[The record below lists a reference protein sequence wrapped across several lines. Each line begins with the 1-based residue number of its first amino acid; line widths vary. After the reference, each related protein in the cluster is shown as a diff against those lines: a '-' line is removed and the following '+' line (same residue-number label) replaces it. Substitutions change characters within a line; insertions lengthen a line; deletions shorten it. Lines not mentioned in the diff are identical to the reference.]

1 MTITDNTG
9 KSLES
14 VGQEKVRAHVELAF
28 APKAGS
34 SLLLVGWIFDPE
46 SQVRELAL
54 YPRLATEA
62 RSLHEGVGGV
72 RLLRMQRADVAKA
85 LSPGS
90 GAGADY
96 GFLLYLPEWTSGSSL
111 VLSMGGGGQMPLR
124 IPALAS
130 LAQALDW
137 LRTRWASIGFAIAE
151 VSRGWH
157 ADTLA
162 VEGLRELVAIHLPS
176 NDGMSRVWP
185 EESAPSQGA
194 AQHLSPPAGS
204 DATFRDL
211 PRPVTR
217 GEVRAN
223 VEIAFA
229 PEAGRS
235 QLLIGWVFDPGNKV
249 CEWVLYPRA
258 VAEGRSLVEGRGGV
272 RLLRM
277 ERADVAAALAPGSK
291 ASTGYGFL
299 LYLPEIPEGAL
310 VVLTFEDGGHMPLSA
325 PALASPARALVWLRT
340 RWEWAG
346 PAFEQVSRGWRADPW
361 LVEGL
366 RDMAEAQSWRDHG
379 QRPTWIEEPGLFHGS
394 IDYAYP
400 LGERGLFIVG
410 WFVCSAGPVHGLR
423 VVTSEGAELDI
434 LPSLT
439 RLYRADVLATV
450 ESRFVRDNM
459 LGFLCLV
466 PFPVAPD
473 DRVVLRFDLGAVG
486 ERRLRVPTHRV
497 SIPGVALAKELLW
510 SIPSADRLRS
520 VLHEVFE
527 SGLGDLIESLVA
539 AEPQQQPVVR
549 ERQFGEPPEAPCAT
563 VVVPLYGRF
572 DFLRHQLAHF
582 SDDPEFSKI
591 DLIYVVD
598 DPTIISAVHD
608 YAAHYHPIFGLPFR
622 LISCGRN
629 LGFAGANNLGVAHAR
644 AATLVLLNSD
654 VIPQHAGW
662 VGQLTEAL
670 ATLPRAGAVAP
681 LLQFGDGGV
690 QHAGMLPRRD
700 PALPGFLMNT
710 HPMKGQPW
718 RGSDSP
724 SRQALLTGACLC
736 LRRADYEAC
745 GGFDEGYLVG
755 DFEDSDLCLRLRGL
769 GHDLWLVPSAR
780 LWHLERQ
787 SQVID
792 SIEGP
797 RALITLFNAW
807 RYERKIR
814 RGELLDPESR
824 GD

>member
-1 MTITDNTG
+1 MTMTDNTG
-9 KSLES
+9 RSLES
-14 VGQEKVRAHVELAF
+14 GRPEEVRAHVELAF

-34 SLLLVGWIFDPE
+34 SLLLIGWIFDPD
-46 SQVRELAL
+46 SQVREWAL
-54 YPRLATEA
+54 YPRVATKA
-62 RSLHEGVGGV
+62 RSLHEGVDGV
-72 RLLRMQRADVAKA
+72 RLVRMQRADVAKA
-85 LSPGS
+85 LSPGFD
-90 GAGADY
+90 AGADY

-111 VLSMGGGGQMPLR
+111 VLSIDGGGEMPLR

-130 LAQALDW
+130 VAQALDW
-137 LRTRWASIGFAIAE
+137 MRTCWASIGFAIVE

-162 VEGLRELVAIHLPS
+162 VEGLRELVESHLPG
-176 NDGMSRVWP
+176 NDGNPAVWP
-185 EESAPSQGA
+185 EDSVPSQGSTG
-194 AQHLSPPAGS
+194 HLSPGVAS
-204 DATFRDL
+204 DTTVRDF
-211 PRPVTR
+211 PRPVRR
-217 GEVRAN
+217 GEVLAN

-229 PEAGRS
+229 PEVGRS
-235 QLLIGWVFDPGNKV
+235 QFLMGWVFDPGNKV
-249 CEWVLYPRA
+249 CEWVLYPGA
-258 VAEGRSLVEGRGGV
+258 AAEGRSLVEGRGGV

-277 ERADVAAALAPGSK
+277 QRADVAASWAPGSETS
-291 ASTGYGFL
+291 ADHGFL

-310 VVLTFEDGGHMPLSA
+310 VVLLFEDGGQMPLRV
-325 PALASPARALVWLRT
+325 PALAAPARALGWLRT

-346 PAFEQVSRGWRADPW
+346 PAVAEVSRGWRAPPW

-366 RDMAEAQSWRDHG
+366 RDLAEAQSWRDHG

-410 WFVCSAGPVHGLR
+410 WFACSAGPVHGLH
-423 VVTSEGAELDI
+423 VLTSEGVELDI
-434 LPSLT
+434 LPSAT
-439 RLYRADVLATV
+439 RLYRADVLARV

-466 PFPVAPD
+466 PFSVAPG
-473 DRVVLRFDLGAVG
+473 DRVVLRVDLGVIG

-510 SIPSADRLRS
+510 SIPSADRLRP

-539 AEPQQQPVVR
+539 AEPQQQPIVR
-549 ERQFGEPPEAPCAT
+549 ERQFGEPPVAPCAS

-582 SDDPEFSKI
+582 SDDPEFSNI
-591 DLIYVVD
+591 DLIYVID
-598 DPTIISAVHD
+598 DPTIIGAVHD
-608 YAAHYHPIFGLPFR
+608 YAAHYYPIFGRPFR

-662 VGQLTEAL
+662 VGQLIEAL

-710 HPMKGQPW
+710 HPMKRQPW
-718 RGSDSP
+718 RGGDSP
-724 SRQALLTGACLC
+724 SWQALLTGACLC
-736 LRRADYEAC
+736 LRRVDYEAC

-755 DFEDSDLCLRLRGL
+755 DFEDSDLCLRLRGR

-807 RYERKIR
+807 RYGRKIR
-814 RGELLDPESR
+814 RGELFDPESR

>member
-1 MTITDNTG
+1 MTDNTG
-9 KSLES
+9 GSRKS
-14 VGQEKVRAHVELAF
+14 VGQEEIRAHVELAF
-28 APKAGS
+28 APKAGA
-34 SLLLVGWIFDPE
+34 SLLLVGWLFDPY
-46 SQVRELAL
+46 SQVREWAMSS
-54 YPRLATEA
+54 RGATKS
-62 RSLHEGVGGV
+62 RSLEEGVEGV
-72 RLLRMQRADVAKA
+72 RLLRMQRADVAAA

-90 GAGADY
+90 ETVADY
-96 GFLLYLPEWTSGSSL
+96 GFVLYLPEMPARASL
-111 VLSMGGGGQMPLR
+111 VLSTYGGGEVLLS

-130 LAQALDW
+130 PAQALEW
-137 LRTRWASIGFAIAE
+137 LRTRWRSAGHVFAE
-151 VSRGWH
+151 VSRGWQ
-157 ADTLA
+157 ADAWL
-162 VEGLRELVAIHLPS
+162 VEGLRELVETPPS
-176 NDGMSRVWP
+176 RHHGKPLVWP
-185 EESAPSQGA
+185 EESVRFQSSPEE
-194 AQHLSPPAGS
+194 LSLL
-204 DATFRDL
+204 ATRDTAFRDF
-211 PRPVTR
+211 PRPLTQ
-217 GEVRAN
+217 GGVRAN

-229 PEAGRS
+229 PQAGRS
-235 QLLIGWVFDPGNKV
+235 QVLMGWLFDPGNKV
-249 CEWVLYPRA
+249 CEWALYPRA
-258 VAEGRSLVEGRGGV
+258 VAESRPLVDGRGGV

-277 ERADVAAALAPGSK
+277 ERADVAAALAAGSE
-291 ASTGYGFL
+291 ASAGYGFL
-299 LYLPEIPEGAL
+299 LYLPEIPQGAL
-310 VVLTFEDGGHMPLSA
+310 VVLTFEDGGHMPLSV
-325 PALASPARALVWLRT
+325 PALASPARALGWLRT

-346 PAFEQVSRGWRADPW
+346 PAFGQVSRGWRADPW

-379 QRPTWIEEPGLFHGS
+379 QRATWIEEPGLFHGS
-394 IDYAYP
+394 IDYACP

-439 RLYRADVLATV
+439 RLYRADVLGTV
-450 ESRFVRDNM
+450 GLRFVRDNM
-459 LGFLCLV
+459 LGFLCFV
-466 PFPVAPD
+466 PLPVAPD

-510 SIPSADRLRS
+510 SIPSADRLRP

-527 SGLGDLIESLVA
+527 SGLGDVIESLVA
-539 AEPQQQPVVR
+539 ADLQQLVVR
-549 ERQFGEPPEAPCAT
+549 ERQFGEPPVAPRAT

-582 SDDPEFSKI
+582 SDDPEFSSI

-598 DPTIISAVHD
+598 DPTIISAVND
-608 YAAHYHPIFGLPFR
+608 YAAHYQPIFGLPFR

-662 VGQLTEAL
+662 VGQLIEAL

-718 RGSDSP
+718 RGGDSP

-736 LRRADYEAC
+736 LRRVDYEAC

-755 DFEDSDLCLRLRGL
+755 DFEDSDLCLRLREL

-814 RGELLDPESR
+814 RGELLDPEIR

>member
-1 MTITDNTG
+1 MTDNTG

-14 VGQEKVRAHVELAF
+14 VRQEKVRAHVELVF

-46 SQVRELAL
+46 SQVREWAL
-54 YPRLATEA
+54 YPRVTTEA

-85 LSPGS
+85 LSSGS
-90 GAGADY
+90 DAGADY
-96 GFLLYLPEWTSGSSL
+96 GFLLYLSEWTSGSSL
-111 VLSMGGGGQMPLR
+111 VLSLDGGGQMPLH
-124 IPALAS
+124 IPALISVAE
-130 LAQALDW
+130 ALDW
-137 LRTRWASIGFAIAE
+137 LRTRWESIGFAIAE

-162 VEGLRELVAIHLPS
+162 VEGLRELVESHLPS
-176 NDGMSRVWP
+176 NDGNPAVWR
-185 EESAPSQGA
+185 EESLPSQRSTEHLFPMA
-194 AQHLSPPAGS
+194 AS
-204 DATFRDL
+204 DTAVSDF
-211 PRPVTR
+211 PGPVTQ
-217 GEVRAN
+217 GGVHAN
-223 VEIAFA
+223 VEITFA
-229 PEAGRS
+229 PEATHS
-235 QLLIGWVFDPGNKV
+235 QVLMGWLFDPGNKV
-249 CEWVLYPRA
+249 CEWVLYPHA
-258 VAEGRSLVEGRGGV
+258 AAEGRSLVEGRGGV

-277 ERADVAAALAPGSK
+277 ERADVSAALAPGSR
-291 ASTGYGFL
+291 ASTRCGFL
-299 LYLPEIPEGAL
+299 LYLPEMPEGAV
-310 VVLTFEDGGHMPLSA
+310 VVLTFDDGGQMPLSV
-325 PALASPARALVWLRT
+325 PPLASPARALGWLRT
-340 RWEWAG
+340 RWEWTG
-346 PAFEQVSRGWRADPW
+346 PAVAEVSRGWCADAW
-361 LVEGL
+361 LVEGM
-366 RDMAEAQSWRDHG
+366 RDLAEAQSWRDHG
-379 QRPTWIEEPGLFHGS
+379 QRPTWIEEPGLFHCF
-394 IDYAYP
+394 IDYAFP
-400 LGERGLFIVG
+400 LGERGLFVVG
-410 WFVCSAGPVHGLR
+410 WFVCSAGPVHGLH
-423 VVTSEGAELDI
+423 VLTSEGAELDI

-466 PFPVAPD
+466 PLPVAPD

-486 ERRLRVPTHRV
+486 ERRVRVPTHRV

-510 SIPSADRLRS
+510 SIPSADRLRP

-539 AEPQQQPVVR
+539 AEPQQKPVVR
-549 ERQFGEPPEAPCAT
+549 ERQFGEPPVAPCAS

-582 SDDPEFSKI
+582 ADDPEFSDI

-598 DPTIISAVHD
+598 DPTIIGAVHD
-608 YAAHYHPIFGLPFR
+608 YAAHYHPIFGRPFR

-662 VGQLTEAL
+662 VGQLIDAL

-718 RGSDSP
+718 RGGDSP
-724 SRQALLTGACLC
+724 SWQALLTGACLC

-769 GHDLWLVPSAR
+769 GHDLWLIPGAR

-814 RGELLDPESR
+814 RGELIDPESR